1 MVGKQISR
9 TIKQLIMNGLELLKE
24 HPKSAIVVKQW
35 YLDLLLESLKD
46 DNLPEDFKNYAREA
60 GIDDERIGAMID
72 ASPRGLLDV
81 FDGQK
86 VYISVEG
93 SAKGF
98 VWNINNGEKS
108 SFYNSR
114 KNAESEAIVNAFKL
128 LEEKL

>member
-1 MVGKQISR
+1 
-9 TIKQLIMNGLELLKE
+9 MNGLELLKE

-35 YLDLLLESLKD
+35 YLDMLLESLKD
-46 DNLPEDFKNYAREA
+46 DNLPEDFKQYAREA
-60 GIDDERIGAMID
+60 GIDDERIGAIID

-86 VYISVEG
+86 LFISVEG

-98 VWNINNGEKS
+98 TWNINKEDTS
-108 SFYNSR
+108 EFYNTR
-114 KNAESEAIVNAFKL
+114 KEAETEAIINAFKL

>member
-1 MVGKQISR
+1 
-9 TIKQLIMNGLELLKE
+9 MNGLELLKE

-35 YLDLLLESLKD
+35 YLDMLLESLKD
-46 DNLPEDFKNYAREA
+46 DNLPEDFKQYAREA
-60 GIDDERIGAMID
+60 GIDDERIGAIID

-86 VYISVEG
+86 LFISVEG

-98 VWNINNGEKS
+98 TWNINKGEVS
-108 SFYNSR
+108 SFFNTR
-114 KNAESEAIVNAFKL
+114 KEAETEAIVNAFKL